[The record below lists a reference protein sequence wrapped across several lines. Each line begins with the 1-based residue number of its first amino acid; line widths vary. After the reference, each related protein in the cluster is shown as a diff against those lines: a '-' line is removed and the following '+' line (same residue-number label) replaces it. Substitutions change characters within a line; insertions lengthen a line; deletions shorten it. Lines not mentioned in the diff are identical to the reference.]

1 MDLITNPGAN
11 ESYLIIGDES
21 SLYKTQDAVRMK
33 YKSTPHLVIDLKDR
47 YLIEHYSDRGQID
60 DYQRERLQL
69 IADIIN
75 EGASFKGEGY
85 NEQDIWY
92 PAGYAVDLRD
102 EEPGSLT
109 WIWGDTWYQRYDC
122 MKTYAYTLEDQNSVI
137 EIGSFPV
144 ETRVNID
151 GRYDTNRGQL
161 SNIVAMPTNFNLI
174 NHVYS

>member
-1 MDLITNPGAN
+1 MAET
-11 ESYLIIGDES
+11 E
-21 SLYKTQDAVRMK
+21 K
-33 YKSTPHLVIDLKDR
+33 
-47 YLIEHYSDRGQID
+47 
-60 DYQRERLQL
+60 LQ
-69 IADIIN
+69 
-75 EGASFKGEGY
+75 
-85 NEQDIWY
+85 
-92 PAGYAVDLRD
+92 
-102 EEPGSLT
+102 